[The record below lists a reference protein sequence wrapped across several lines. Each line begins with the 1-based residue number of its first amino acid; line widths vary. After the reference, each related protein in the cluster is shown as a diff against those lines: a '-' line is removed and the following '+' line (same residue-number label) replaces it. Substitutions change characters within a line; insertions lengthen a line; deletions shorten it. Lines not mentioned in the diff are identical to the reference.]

1 MRIGD
6 IELHIVTDGTFRL
19 DGGAMFGVIPK
30 PMWERKSPPD
40 ERNRIL
46 LSMNCLLIR
55 VGKEL
60 ILVETGAGEK
70 WDEKRRA
77 IYAIETG
84 NRLLDQLAARGVKPE
99 DVTLVINTHL
109 HFDHCGWNTRIVN
122 GASVPTFPNARYFV
136 QRGEIEHARQPT
148 ERDRASYFPENYEPM
163 EKSGQWTL
171 LDGDAEIVPG
181 VSVVLLPG
189 HTQHLQGVKLQS
201 GGKSALFLT
210 DLVPTTAHIP
220 LPWIMGYDLFPMTTL
235 ENKKK
240 WLPRLA
246 REEWLCLFAHDPKVP
261 AAYLRERNGHLEAE
275 PVTVD

>member
-261 AAYLRERNGHLEAE
+261 AAYLRERNGNLEAE
-275 PVTVD
+275 PVTAD